1 MNSLELLKESP
12 DKTAKK
18 EVDISDIL
26 KNKNS
31 FGKPKLPDLLINH
44 FRVHFLVK
52 IKRNQKE
59 IPLQEYLLSLLVNTG
74 NMHTYTHTKQQT
86 YFKLKTLSLFDN
98 RFPTDSY

>member
-12 DKTAKK
+12 DKTTKK

-44 FRVHFLVK
+44 FRV
-52 IKRNQKE
+52 
-59 IPLQEYLLSLLVNTG
+59 
-74 NMHTYTHTKQQT
+74 
-86 YFKLKTLSLFDN
+86 LF
-98 RFPTDSY
+98 

>member
-44 FRVHFLVK
+44 FRVHF
-52 IKRNQKE
+52 
-59 IPLQEYLLSLLVNTG
+59 
-74 NMHTYTHTKQQT
+74 
-86 YFKLKTLSLFDN
+86 
-98 RFPTDSY
+98 